1 MSDEGQQATAAT
13 EVAPVGKR
21 ENVASQR
28 LRFRPRHLQYAIP
41 YSIAVSVLYLW
52 GYWGVFQINPL
63 EYVGIGDVV
72 KLSVYPLSVALVTGA
87 VLIGVVRGVIGV
99 LEHLSAALD
108 RMGNWLCPKN
118 PSRAKTIANL
128 SWVGI
133 FAIIFF
139 IGLYIQV
146 PEAAEP
152 TAETRSLIVWYI
164 ALAAGLW
171 FSVSLAVKG
180 GSDPAVAAIFDSRL
194 LAMLSLFIVTA
205 PIFCAFPAGR
215 VSAHERLR
223 DGCAPVEIAGSR
235 SSAIST
241 PVAGSTYLGY
251 LGDHVFVREWSTG
264 AVVVTRFAEGRSL
277 VLLPLDT
284 RSDGRP
290 TACDVTS
297 DVNVR
302 SAPTERAPSPSDKVT

>member
-1 MSDEGQQATAAT
+1 MSDEGQQASAAT
-13 EVAPVGKR
+13 EVAPVGQR
-21 ENVASQR
+21 DDVARQR
-28 LRFRPRHLQYAIP
+28 VRFRPRHLQYAIP

-52 GYWGVFQINPL
+52 GYWGLFQINPL

-87 VLIGVVRGVIGV
+87 VLIGVVRAVIGA
-99 LEHLSAALD
+99 LEHLSASLD

-128 SWVGI
+128 SWAGI
-133 FAIIFF
+133 FAIIFVV
-139 IGLYIQV
+139 GLYIDE
-146 PEAAEP
+146 PAAAESI
-152 TAETRSLIVWYI
+152 TENRSLIGWD
-164 ALAAGLW
+164 LAFFVGLGLSI
-171 FSVSLAVKG
+171 SVAVKV
-180 GSDPAVAAIFDSRL
+180 GSDPSVAAIVDSRL
-194 LAMLSLFIVTA
+194 LAMLSLFIVIA
-205 PIFCAFPAGR
+205 PILCAFPAGR
-215 VSAHERLR
+215 VSAYERLR
-223 DGCAPVEIAGSR
+223 DGCVPVEVAGSR

-241 PVAGSTYLGY
+241 RVAGSTYLGY

-302 SAPTERAPSPSDKVT
+302 SAPTERAPSPSDKVN